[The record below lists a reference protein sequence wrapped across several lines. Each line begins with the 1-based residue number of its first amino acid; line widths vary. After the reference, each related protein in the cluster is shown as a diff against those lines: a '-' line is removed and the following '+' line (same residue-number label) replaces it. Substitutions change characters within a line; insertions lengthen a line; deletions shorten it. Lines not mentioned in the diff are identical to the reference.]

1 MLSGVRRR
9 PRLLTTK
16 TTKSTHRQMF
26 QFLKHIFQTPSLA
39 GSPKNL
45 RFLGCT
51 RREGR
56 GGSCVLLLLLLL
68 SCRGPEIILP
78 SEEEQ
83 RGDTMHTE
91 VQGFYLLNEG
101 NMGSNKATLDYY
113 DYTTAT
119 YKRNI
124 FAEANPDITQGLGDV
139 GNDLRIYGNRLYAV
153 INCSNLIEVME
164 ATTAKHIGQINIHN
178 CRYLAFADGYGYCTS
193 YAGPVQIGNTQI
205 GYVAKFDTATLRIV
219 HVGFQPDGLEVV
231 GTRLYVANSGGY
243 LSPNYERTLSV
254 IDLNT
259 FRVLDTIPVAPNLH
273 RVQADHLGQL
283 WLNSRGDYYDT
294 PSRLYCL
301 TLKEVRSEVS
311 SRFIG
316 SRTIDT
322 TGDVPTLSRTVETS
336 KNSAQNATID
346 ISLDSIDI
354 PVSNFTILGD
364 SLYFCGIQF
373 SYITYEDEI
382 TYGVIDIRTHQLL
395 TTRLITDSITL
406 VKPYGIAVHPTTREI
421 YITDAGNYVTP
432 GMLYCFSPQGDFKW
446 SVRTGDIPSAIC
458 FLWNHEQGTK
468 SQD

>member
-1 MLSGVRRR
+1 ML
-9 PRLLTTK
+9 
-16 TTKSTHRQMF
+16 
-26 QFLKHIFQTPSLA
+26 QFLTHILHSLPPFK
-39 GSPKNL
+39 GGQGRVFFKECPG
-45 RFLGCT
+45 RVFLPPFK
-51 RREGR
+51 
-56 GGSCVLLLLLLL
+56 GGMGWVFLFLL

-83 RGDTMHTE
+83 KGDTIHSD

-153 INCSNLIEVME
+153 INCSNLIEVMD
-164 ATTAKHIGQINIHN
+164 ATTAKHIGQLNIPN
-178 CRYLAFADGYGYCTS
+178 CRYLTFADGYGYCTS

-219 HVGFQPDGLEVV
+219 DTCHVGFQPDGLEVV
-231 GTRLYVANSGGY
+231 GNRLYVANSGGY
-243 LSPNYERTLSV
+243 LAPDYDSTLSF
-254 IDLNT
+254 IDLASFKQVT
-259 FRVLDTIPVAPNLH
+259 TIPVAPNLH

-283 WLNSRGDYYDT
+283 WVSSRGDYFDT
-294 PSRLYCL
+294 PSRLFCL
-301 TLKEVRSEVS
+301 SLN
-311 SRFIG
+311 
-316 SRTIDT
+316 T
-322 TGDVPTLSRTVETS
+322 T
-336 KNSAQNATID
+336 N
-346 ISLDSIDI
+346 SLDTLNI

-364 SLYFCGIQF
+364 SLYYISTEY
-373 SYITYEDEI
+373 SYETYEDVI
-382 TYGVIDIRTHQLL
+382 SYGIVNIRTHQPL
-395 TTRLITDSITL
+395 TTYLITDGTTL

-432 GMLYCFSPQGDFKW
+432 GMLYCFSPQGILQW

-458 FLWNHEQGTK
+458 FIWNQEQGTK

>member
-1 MLSGVRRR
+1 ML
-9 PRLLTTK
+9 
-16 TTKSTHRQMF
+16 
-26 QFLKHIFQTPSLA
+26 QFLKHIFQTPSL
-39 GSPKNL
+39 
-45 RFLGCT
+45 C
-51 RREGR
+51 REGR

-153 INCSNLIEVME
+153 INCSNLIEVMD
-164 ATTAKHIGQINIHN
+164 ATTAKHIGQINIPN
-178 CRYLAFADGYGYCTS
+178 CRYLTFADGYGYCTS

-219 HVGFQPDGLEVV
+219 DTCHVGFQPDGLEVV
-231 GTRLYVANSGGY
+231 GNRLYVANSGGY
-243 LSPNYERTLSV
+243 LAPDYDSTLSV
-254 IDLNT
+254 IDLAS
-259 FRVLDTIPVAPNLH
+259 FKQVATIPVAPNLH

-283 WLNSRGDYYDT
+283 WVSSRGDYFDT
-294 PSRLYCL
+294 PSRLFCQSL
-301 TLKEVRSEVS
+301 S
-311 SRFIG
+311 S
-316 SRTIDT
+316 T
-322 TGDVPTLSRTVETS
+322 T
-336 KNSAQNATID
+336 N
-346 ISLDSIDI
+346 SLDTLNI
-354 PVSNFTILGD
+354 PVSNFCILGD
-364 SLYFCGIQF
+364 SLYYISTEY
-373 SYITYEDEI
+373 SYETYEDVI
-382 TYGVIDIRTHQLL
+382 SYGIVDIRTHQLL
-395 TTRLITDSITL
+395 TTYLITDGTTL

-432 GMLYCFSPQGDFKW
+432 GMLYCFSPQGILQW
-446 SVRTGDIPSAIC
+446 SVHTGDIPSAIC
-458 FLWNHEQGTK
+458 FLWSQEQGTK

>member
-1 MLSGVRRR
+1 ML
-9 PRLLTTK
+9 
-16 TTKSTHRQMF
+16 
-26 QFLKHIFQTPSLA
+26 QFLKHIFQTPSL
-39 GSPKNL
+39 
-45 RFLGCT
+45 C
-51 RREGR
+51 REGR
-56 GGSCVLLLLLLL
+56 GGSCVLLLLLLF

-153 INCSNLIEVME
+153 INCSNLIEVMD
-164 ATTAKHIGQINIHN
+164 ATTAKHIGQLNIPN
-178 CRYLAFADGYGYCTS
+178 CRYLAFTDGYGYCTS

-219 HVGFQPDGLEVV
+219 DTCHVGFQPDGLEVV
-231 GTRLYVANSGGY
+231 GNRLYVANSGGY
-243 LSPNYERTLSV
+243 LAPDYDSTLSV
-254 IDLNT
+254 IDLAS
-259 FRVLDTIPVAPNLH
+259 FKQVATIPVAPNLH

-283 WLNSRGDYYDT
+283 WVSSRGDYFGT
-294 PSRLYCL
+294 PSRLFCL
-301 TLKEVRSEVS
+301 SLS
-311 SRFIG
+311 S
-316 SRTIDT
+316 T
-322 TGDVPTLSRTVETS
+322 T
-336 KNSAQNATID
+336 N
-346 ISLDSIDI
+346 SLDTLNI

-364 SLYFCGIQF
+364 SLYYISTEY
-373 SYITYEDEI
+373 SYETYEDVI
-382 TYGVIDIRTHQLL
+382 SYGIVNIRTHQPL
-395 TTRLITDSITL
+395 TTYLITDGTTL

-432 GMLYCFSPQGDFKW
+432 GMLYCFSPQGILQW

-458 FLWNHEQGTK
+458 FLWSQEQGTK

>member
-1 MLSGVRRR
+1 ML
-9 PRLLTTK
+9 
-16 TTKSTHRQMF
+16 
-26 QFLKHIFQTPSLA
+26 QFLKHIFQTPSL
-39 GSPKNL
+39 
-45 RFLGCT
+45 C
-51 RREGR
+51 REGR
-56 GGSCVLLLLLLL
+56 GGSCVLLLLFLL

-164 ATTAKHIGQINIHN
+164 ATTAKHIGQINIPN
-178 CRYLAFADGYGYCTS
+178 CRYLTFADGYGYCTS

-219 HVGFQPDGLEVV
+219 DTCHVGFQPDGLEVV
-231 GTRLYVANSGGY
+231 GNRLYVANSGGY
-243 LSPNYERTLSV
+243 LAPDYDSTLSV
-254 IDLNT
+254 IDLAS
-259 FRVLDTIPVAPNLH
+259 FKQVATIPVAPNLH

-283 WLNSRGDYYDT
+283 WVSSRGDYFDT
-294 PSRLYCL
+294 PSRLFCL
-301 TLKEVRSEVS
+301 SLS
-311 SRFIG
+311 S
-316 SRTIDT
+316 T
-322 TGDVPTLSRTVETS
+322 T
-336 KNSAQNATID
+336 N
-346 ISLDSIDI
+346 SLDTLNI
-354 PVSNFTILGD
+354 PVSNFCILGD
-364 SLYFCGIQF
+364 SLYYISTEY
-373 SYITYEDEI
+373 SYETYEDVI
-382 TYGVIDIRTHQLL
+382 SYGIVNVRTHQPL
-395 TTRLITDSITL
+395 TTYLITDGTTL

-432 GMLYCFSPQGDFKW
+432 GMLYCFSPQGILQW

-458 FLWNHEQGTK
+458 FIWNQEQGTK

>member
-1 MLSGVRRR
+1 ML
-9 PRLLTTK
+9 
-16 TTKSTHRQMF
+16 
-26 QFLKHIFQTPSLA
+26 QFLKHIFQTPSL
-39 GSPKNL
+39 
-45 RFLGCT
+45 C
-51 RREGR
+51 REGR

-153 INCSNLIEVME
+153 INCSNLIEVMD
-164 ATTAKHIGQINIHN
+164 APTAKHIGQLNIPN

-219 HVGFQPDGLEVV
+219 DTCHVGFQPDGLEVV
-231 GTRLYVANSGGY
+231 GNRLYVANSGGY
-243 LSPNYERTLSV
+243 LAPDYDSTLSV
-254 IDLNT
+254 IDLAS
-259 FRVLDTIPVAPNLH
+259 FKQVATIPVAPNLH

-283 WLNSRGDYYDT
+283 WVSSRGDYFDT
-294 PSRLYCL
+294 PSRLFCL
-301 TLKEVRSEVS
+301 SLS
-311 SRFIG
+311 S
-316 SRTIDT
+316 T
-322 TGDVPTLSRTVETS
+322 T
-336 KNSAQNATID
+336 N
-346 ISLDSIDI
+346 SLDTLNI

-364 SLYFCGIQF
+364 SLYYISTEY
-373 SYITYEDEI
+373 SYETYEDVI
-382 TYGVIDIRTHQLL
+382 SYGIVNVRTHQPL
-395 TTRLITDSITL
+395 TTYLITDGTTL
-406 VKPYGIAVHPTTREI
+406 VKPYGIAIHPTTREI

-432 GMLYCFSPQGDFKW
+432 GMLYCFSPQGILQW

-458 FLWNHEQGTK
+458 FLWSQEQGTK